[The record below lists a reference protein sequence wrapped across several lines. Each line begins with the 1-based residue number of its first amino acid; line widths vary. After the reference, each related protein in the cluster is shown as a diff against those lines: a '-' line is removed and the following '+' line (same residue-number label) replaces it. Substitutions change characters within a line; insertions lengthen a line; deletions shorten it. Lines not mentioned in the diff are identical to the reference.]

1 MRLFLISS
9 FIFILINVNKAISD
23 VLPNDLFSSV
33 EVVELQM
40 SSLQTN
46 SIKNNSGIYQC
57 WLFAHPENKK
67 YTGPFDNFK
76 RMISDTSYKILLN
89 STKFKIRLL
98 DENQEMAK
106 YSVDVDAY
114 DNKRYN
120 LSWVLERAKLDQNC
134 KNCWMTTSVTQPQF
148 IGPVSYTHLT
158 LPTTPYV

>member
-1 MRLFLISS
+1 MKF
-9 FIFILINVNKAISD
+9 FIITLLTIMTIYIKKATSD
-23 VLPNDLFSSV
+23 VLPNDLFSSI

-46 SIKNNSGIYQC
+46 TKNNNSGIYQC

-67 YTGPFDNFK
+67 YTGPFNNFK

-89 STKFKIRLL
+89 STNFKVKLL
-98 DENQEMAK
+98 NENK
-106 YSVDVDAY
+106 NNDTYSVNVDAY

-120 LSWVLERAKLDQNC
+120 LTWVLEKASISQDC

-148 IGPVSYTHLT
+148 IGQLN
-158 LPTTPYV
+158 

>member
-1 MRLFLISS
+1 MKF
-9 FIFILINVNKAISD
+9 FIITLLTVMTIYIKKATSD
-23 VLPNDLFSSV
+23 VLPNDLFSSI

-46 SIKNNSGIYQC
+46 TKNNNSGIYQC

-67 YTGPFDNFK
+67 YTGPFNNFK

-89 STKFKIRLL
+89 STKFKVKLL
-98 DENQEMAK
+98 KENKNNAT
-106 YSVDVDAY
+106 YSVNVDAY

-120 LSWVLERAKLDQNC
+120 LTWVLEKASISQDC

-148 IGPVSYTHLT
+148 IGQFN
-158 LPTTPYV
+158 

>member
-1 MRLFLISS
+1 MKF
-9 FIFILINVNKAISD
+9 FIITLLTLMTIYIKKATSD
-23 VLPNDLFSSV
+23 VLPNDLFSSI

-46 SIKNNSGIYQC
+46 TKNNNSGIYQC

-67 YTGPFDNFK
+67 YTGPFNNFK

-89 STKFKIRLL
+89 STKFKIKLL
-98 DENQEMAK
+98 MENKNNAT
-106 YSVDVDAY
+106 YSVNVDAY

-120 LSWVLERAKLDQNC
+120 LTWVLEKASISQDC

-148 IGPVSYTHLT
+148 IGQLN
-158 LPTTPYV
+158 

>member
-1 MRLFLISS
+1 MRLFLITS
-9 FIFILINVNKAISD
+9 FIFILMNINRAISD

-76 RMISDTSYKILLN
+76 RMITDTSYKILLN

-148 IGPVSYTHLT
+148 IGQLN
-158 LPTTPYV
+158 

>member
-1 MRLFLISS
+1 MKF
-9 FIFILINVNKAISD
+9 FIITLLTVMTIYIKKATSD
-23 VLPNDLFSSV
+23 VLPNDLFSSI

-46 SIKNNSGIYQC
+46 RKNNNSGIYQC

-67 YTGPFDNFK
+67 YTGPFNNFK

-89 STKFKIRLL
+89 SNNFKVKLL
-98 DENQEMAK
+98 NENKNNAT
-106 YSVDVDAY
+106 YSVIVDAY

-120 LSWVLERAKLDQNC
+120 LTWVLEKASISQDC

-148 IGPVSYTHLT
+148 IGQLN
-158 LPTTPYV
+158 

>member
-1 MRLFLISS
+1 MKFFIITLIT
-9 FIFILINVNKAISD
+9 FMTIYIKKATSD
-23 VLPNDLFSSV
+23 VLPNDLFSSI

-46 SIKNNSGIYQC
+46 TKNNNSGIYQC

-67 YTGPFDNFK
+67 YTGPFNNFK

-89 STKFKIRLL
+89 STKFKIKLL
-98 DENQEMAK
+98 MENKNNAT
-106 YSVDVDAY
+106 YSVNVDAY

-120 LSWVLERAKLDQNC
+120 LTWVLEKASISQDC

-148 IGPVSYTHLT
+148 IGQLN
-158 LPTTPYV
+158 

>member
-1 MRLFLISS
+1 MKF
-9 FIFILINVNKAISD
+9 FIITLLTVMTIYIKKATSD
-23 VLPNDLFSSV
+23 VLPNDLFSSI

-46 SIKNNSGIYQC
+46 TKNNNSGIYQC

-67 YTGPFDNFK
+67 YTGPFNNFK

-89 STKFKIRLL
+89 STKFKVKLL
-98 DENQEMAK
+98 NENKNNAT
-106 YSVDVDAY
+106 YSVNVDAY

-120 LSWVLERAKLDQNC
+120 LTWVLEKASISQDC

-148 IGPVSYTHLT
+148 IGQLN
-158 LPTTPYV
+158 

>member
-1 MRLFLISS
+1 MRLFLITS
-9 FIFILINVNKAISD
+9 FIFILMNINRAISD

-98 DENQEMAK
+98 NENQEMAK

-148 IGPVSYTHLT
+148 IGQLN
-158 LPTTPYV
+158 